1 MVPKLEINKVGPTL
15 NYENA
20 EEIDF
25 ENVYVASEN
34 DSVLLINKKLDEGL
48 HLIFQPGVYK
58 LNETIKVNNKNTVI
72 LGIGI
77 ATLIS

>member
-48 HLIFQPGVYK
+48 HLI
-58 LNETIKVNNKNTVI
+58 L
-72 LGIGI
+72 
-77 ATLIS
+77 

>member
-1 MVPKLEINKVGPTL
+1 MVPKLEFNKVGPTL
-15 NYENA
+15 NYKNA
-20 EEIDF
+20 KEIPF

-34 DSVLLINKKLDEGL
+34 DSVQLINQKLDEGL
-48 HLIFQPGVYK
+48 HLIIQPGVYK

-77 ATLIS
+77 ATLIT

>member
-1 MVPKLEINKVGPTL
+1 MVPKLEINKVGPTSE
-15 NYENA
+15 YENA
-20 EEIDF
+20 DEIPF
-25 ENVYVASEN
+25 ENAYVASEN
-34 DSVLLINKKLDEGL
+34 DSVQLINQKLDEGL
-48 HLIFQPGVYK
+48 HLILQPGKYI